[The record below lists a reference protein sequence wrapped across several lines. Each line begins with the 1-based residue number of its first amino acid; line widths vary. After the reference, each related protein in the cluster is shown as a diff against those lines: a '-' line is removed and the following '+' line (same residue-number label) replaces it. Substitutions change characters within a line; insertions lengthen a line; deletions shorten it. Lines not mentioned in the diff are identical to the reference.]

1 VCVCLCMWAG
11 VHLPSPPV
19 RECVCVC
26 VCVCVYGV
34 WGPMFSVCVCVCMYG
49 CQCSSCVCVC
59 VYGGWCSS
67 CVCVCVC
74 VYGGRCSSCVCVC
87 VCVCVWGPVFF
98 VCVLGG
104 LVFSVCVCVW
114 GPVFISLSLHDLP
127 VYCPLTTGPILLLS
141 LLMHQQAWPPSV
153 TRGVLSRTVS
163 HTQFQF
169 HGERTGPGQ
178 AWLGCPR
185 LVQGTAHWSVS
196 GSGMR
201 VASPKGA
208 RPGQTEFQKLPA
220 GLWAWVACGR
230 GTEVRTGALSAR
242 SCTGRGVRDLLGPIP
257 HRPPHVE
264 LRVPLDRGPAPGLPV
279 RARHL
284 WSLLLPQ
291 LGRQPCALQPHVHPL
306 PGRLPGGHV
315 PGDPV
320 PWPQSPPQLLQP
332 QQGDISTSS
341 SMAGRLEEKP
351 TRP

>member
-1 VCVCLCMWAG
+1 M
-11 VHLPSPPV
+11 
-19 RECVCVC
+19 
-26 VCVCVYGV
+26 
-34 WGPMFSVCVCVCMYG
+34 
-49 CQCSSCVCVC
+49 
-59 VYGGWCSS
+59 
-67 CVCVCVC
+67 
-74 VYGGRCSSCVCVC
+74 
-87 VCVCVWGPVFF
+87 
-98 VCVLGG
+98 
-104 LVFSVCVCVW
+104 
-114 GPVFISLSLHDLP
+114 FISLSLHDLP

-279 RARHL
+279 RALRGKDRELEKQTRGTRDRNQGRSDGRDPRKGKVKSRAGGTL
-284 WSLLLPQ
+284 WRKSEGLAACPAFF
-291 LGRQPCALQPHVHPL
+291 LGVGWDLSKKGEFVKE
-306 PGRLPGGHV
+306 GY
-315 PGDPV
+315 
-320 PWPQSPPQLLQP
+320 
-332 QQGDISTSS
+332 
-341 SMAGRLEEKP
+341 
-351 TRP
+351 